1 MPLKFLAL
9 RANYLKHYLH
19 IDFIFINLKSPKARL

>member
-9 RANYLKHYLH
+9 KAFIQNTILH
-19 IDFIFINLKSPKARL
+19 IDFIAYKFKKPQS

>member
-19 IDFIFINLKSPKARL
+19 IDFIAYKFKKPQS